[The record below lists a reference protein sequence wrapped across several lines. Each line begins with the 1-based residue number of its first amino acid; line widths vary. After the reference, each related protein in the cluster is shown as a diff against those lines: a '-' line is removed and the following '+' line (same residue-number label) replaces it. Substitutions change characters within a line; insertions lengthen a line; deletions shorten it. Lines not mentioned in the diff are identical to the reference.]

1 MKPRFGQSVVPSPCS
16 CNVSPETSLGVRT
29 AISFSRSR
37 LPPFPMLGQL
47 PTDEKHDRRE
57 HDRREHGDDG
67 DQLGARTYIDA
78 TDAS

>member
-1 MKPRFGQSVVPSPCS
+1 
-16 CNVSPETSLGVRT
+16 
-29 AISFSRSR
+29 
-37 LPPFPMLGQL
+37 MLGQL